1 MISAMMPDKKN
12 LNESA
17 PRGGALLTITRA
29 EVKAEDQIKANIR
42 PRIKALGL
50 KSPPKKYSKA
60 NLLKSKGPPKA
71 TPFELYFIR
80 Y

>member
-17 PRGGALLTITRA
+17 PIGGAWLTITRA
-29 EVKAEDQIKANIR
+29 EEKAEDQIKANNR

-50 KSPPKKYSKA
+50 KSPQKKNNQKPIY
-60 NLLKSKGPPKA
+60 
-71 TPFELYFIR
+71 
-80 Y
+80 

>member
-50 KSPPKKYSKA
+50 KSPPKKNNQKPIY
-60 NLLKSKGPPKA
+60 
-71 TPFELYFIR
+71 
-80 Y
+80 

>member
-50 KSPPKKYSKA
+50 KSPPKKS
-60 NLLKSKGPPKA
+60 
-71 TPFELYFIR
+71 I
-80 Y
+80 